1 MSKGSAA
8 WPRGI
13 RWLVAIAVVVLALV
27 IVWALFIPLADWLAH
42 HDVGSVKGSPNGHR
56 AGASRWFCL
65 PWETS
70 GGAGGLTGLERGLDG
85 GHGARGWLR
94 RNLTARWR
102 QRMTARP
109 GRRR

>member
-8 WPRGI
+8 LPRGI

-56 AGASRWFCL
+56 AGASRWFVSHGRHRGE
-65 PWETS
+65 PAGSPAWSAAWTAATAP
-70 GGAGGLTGLERGLDG
+70 GGG
-85 GHGARGWLR
+85 
-94 RNLTARWR
+94 
-102 QRMTARP
+102 
-109 GRRR
+109 